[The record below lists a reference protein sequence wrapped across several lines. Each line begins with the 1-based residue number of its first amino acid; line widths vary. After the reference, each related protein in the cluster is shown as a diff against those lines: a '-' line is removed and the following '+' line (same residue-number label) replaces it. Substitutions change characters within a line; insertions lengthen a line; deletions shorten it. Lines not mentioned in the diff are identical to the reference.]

1 MVETLLEELS
11 KRNLTLSSA
20 ESLTGGLFASTLV
33 DQSGISKVFKGGIVT
48 YWSEIKNQVLHVDE
62 KIIAKFGVVSKEC
75 AYAMAKTSYSGE
87 MVRNNRKV
95 ILTIPGAEIA
105 DAVMGCGSTTGRNTD
120 KVSKFNIE
128 LKDVEGSTIQIPAHS
143 RVAIVCSLKEY
154 HEVGDHYLYICDVEQ
169 VYGDESEEALFAW
182 NGYSQLRPAK

>member
-1 MVETLLEELS
+1 MKKINLPQDSRLTSPNPVTVVCTEKPDGSTNLATVSWWTYLS
-11 KRNLTLSSA
+11 FNPNM
-20 ESLTGGLFASTLV
+20 
-33 DQSGISKVFKGGIVT
+33 I
-48 YWSEIKNQVLHVDE
+48 
-62 KIIAKFGVVSKEC
+62 

-105 DAVMGCGSTTGRNTD
+105 DAAMGCGSTTGRNTD
-120 KVSKFNIE
+120 KVSKFNIA
-128 LKDVEGSTIQIPAHS
+128 LKDVEGSSIQIPVHI

-154 HEVGDHYLYICDVEQ
+154 HEVGDHYLYICDVER

>member
-1 MVETLLEELS
+1 MKKINLPQASRLTSPNPVTVVCTEKPDGSTNLATVSWWTYLS
-11 KRNLTLSSA
+11 FNPNM
-20 ESLTGGLFASTLV
+20 
-33 DQSGISKVFKGGIVT
+33 I
-48 YWSEIKNQVLHVDE
+48 
-62 KIIAKFGVVSKEC
+62 

-105 DAVMGCGSTTGRNTD
+105 DAVMGCGSTTGRDTD

-128 LKDVEGSTIQIPAHS
+128 LKAVEGSSIQIPVHS